1 MFKIVF
7 NQRVESLHLQVE
19 TLPSVTRMLVKF
31 GDVIHIVHVKPSSKS
46 TTLQNVLFLRTG
58 VPPEQQVLVVAG
70 RQLNVSKSIADIDV
84 PRGAIVE
91 LYRAPTKLQFGCVS
105 AASVSS
111 LVRVRAFRSHANDV
125 MFIRNYFA
133 MCRLS

>member
-19 TLPSVTRMLVKF
+19 TLPGVTQMLVKF
-31 GDVIHIVHVKPSSKS
+31 GDVIHIVHVKPSFKS

-70 RQLNVSKSIADIDV
+70 RQLNVSASTAV
-84 PRGAIVE
+84 FSRNPSW
-91 LYRAPTKLQFGCVS
+91 PTQPDMT
-105 AASVSS
+105 
-111 LVRVRAFRSHANDV
+111 R
-125 MFIRNYFA
+125 
-133 MCRLS
+133 